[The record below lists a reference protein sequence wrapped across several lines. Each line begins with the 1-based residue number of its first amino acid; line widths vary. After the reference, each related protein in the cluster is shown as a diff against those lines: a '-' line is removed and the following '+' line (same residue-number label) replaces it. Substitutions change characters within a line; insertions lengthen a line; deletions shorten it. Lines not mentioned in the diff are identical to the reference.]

1 MSAAEVQRVIEPPE
15 PHLAGLAHPEAPMPI
30 TKQQSLDY
38 HFGARP
44 GKIEVTPT
52 KPCRTQRDLSLAYT
66 PGVAEPCLQIQKNP
80 QDAFKYTS
88 RGNLVGVVSNGTAV
102 LGLGDIGALAGK
114 PVMEGKGVLFKRFAD
129 VDVFDIEIDSHDPD
143 EVIKVC
149 QLLEPTFG
157 GINLEDIKAPE
168 CFYIEEALR
177 KTMHIPVF
185 HDDQHGTAII
195 SGAALVNALE
205 VVGKQIESVRVVING
220 AGAAG
225 IACAEHYIRL
235 GVKLENVILC
245 DTKGVIYKGR
255 GTGMNPYKE
264 RVAPH
269 THLRTLAEAM
279 KDADV
284 FVGLSGKGVVTPAMV
299 RSMARQPIVFALA
312 NPDPEI
318 TYEDAKASRPD
329 VIIATGRSDYPN
341 QVNNV
346 LGFPFIFRGALDV
359 RATAI
364 NEEMKLAATRALAHL
379 AKEDVPDSVCRAYG
393 VDSLRFG
400 PDYLIPKPFD
410 RRVLVW
416 ETAAVAEAA
425 MKSGVAREPFD
436 LDVYRDQLERRLGK
450 AHEISR
456 MMIHKAKSRPKSV
469 VFPEGENEKILRAC
483 HCLIEEKI
491 ASPVLLGNPVAIQ
504 KKAAELGVEV
514 KTAVVVDPAR
524 SPLRESYIQELFR
537 LRQRRGVTLSIART
551 LVNNHNVFASMMV
564 HMGDADAL
572 VAGVTQSF
580 PDTIRPALQ
589 IVRMRE
595 GLHKVS
601 GCYPLITRSGDLYF
615 LADTSVNIEPTT
627 EDLVEV
633 ALCTAEVA
641 RRFEVVPRVAMLS
654 FSSFGSSV
662 HPQCD
667 KVRKA
672 VELLR
677 KADPTLIVDGEIQA
691 DAAVSPEMLEEM
703 YPFSTLKDGANVLI
717 FPDLDSANTTY
728 KLLLKL
734 GGAQTLGAIL
744 MGMSKPVH
752 LLTRA
757 AEVEEIVNVAAIAVV
772 DAQETELST
781 LIPRAKGAATTP

>member
-1 MSAAEVQRVIEPPE
+1 MFP
-15 PHLAGLAHPEAPMPI
+15 GKGGGYMPI

-38 HFGARP
+38 HCGARP

-52 KPCRTQRDLSLAYT
+52 KPCRTQHDLSLAYT
-66 PGVAEPCLQIQKNP
+66 PGVAEPCLEIQKNP
-80 QDAFKYTS
+80 HDAFKYTA
-88 RGNLVGVVSNGTAV
+88 RGNLVAVVSNGTAV

-129 VDVFDIEIDSHDPD
+129 VDVFDIEVGSHDPD
-143 EVIKVC
+143 DVIKVC

-168 CFYIEEALR
+168 CFYIEETLR
-177 KTMHIPVF
+177 KTMQIPVF

-195 SGAALVNALE
+195 SGAALLNGLE
-205 VVGKQIESVRVVING
+205 VVGKQIQSVRVVVNG

-225 IACAEHYIRL
+225 IACAEHYVRL
-235 GVKLENVILC
+235 GVKRENLILC
-245 DTKGVIYKGR
+245 DSKGVIHNR
-255 GTGMNPYKE
+255 RDIGMNPYKQ
-264 RVAPH
+264 RFAQQ
-269 THLRTLAEAM
+269 TQLRTLAEAIR
-279 KDADV
+279 DADV
-284 FVGLSGKGVVTPAMV
+284 FVGLSGKGMVTPEMV
-299 RSMARQPIVFALA
+299 RSMATRPIIFALA

-364 NEEMKLAATRALAHL
+364 NEEMKLAATHALADL
-379 AKEDVPDSVCRAYG
+379 AKEGVPDSVCRAYG
-393 VDSLRFG
+393 VEHLRFG

-410 RRVLVW
+410 RRVLLW
-416 ETAAVAEAA
+416 ETTAVAEAA
-425 MKSGVAREPFD
+425 MRTGVAREPVD
-436 LDVYRDQLERRLGK
+436 IDVYREQLERRLGK
-450 AHEISR
+450 THEISR
-456 MMIHKAKSRPKSV
+456 MMIHKARSKPKYV
-469 VFPEGENEKILRAC
+469 VFPEGENEKILRAS
-483 HCLIEEKI
+483 HCLLEDKI
-491 ASPVLLGNPVAIQ
+491 ALPVLLGSKAVIQ
-504 KKAAELGVEV
+504 ERASEL
-514 KTAVVVDPAR
+514 KLNLKNAVVVDPAQ

-537 LRQRRGVTLSIART
+537 LRQRRGVTLNEART
-551 LVNNHNVFASMMV
+551 LIDNHNVFASMMV
-564 HMGDADAL
+564 HMADADAL
-572 VAGVTQSF
+572 VAGVTQHY

-595 GLHKVS
+595 GLHKVC

-615 LADTSVNIEPTT
+615 LADTSVNIEPTA
-627 EDLVEV
+627 EDLVEI

-641 RRFEVVPRVAMLS
+641 RRFEVVPRVALLS
-654 FSSFGSSV
+654 FSSFGSSP
-662 HPQCD
+662 HPQSA

-672 VELLR
+672 VDLLR
-677 KADPTLIVDGEIQA
+677 RVDPTLIVDGEIQA
-691 DAAVSPEMLEEM
+691 DVAVSPEMLHEL
-703 YPFSTLKDGANVLI
+703 YPFSTLKGGANVLI
-717 FPDLDSANTTY
+717 FPDLDSANTAY

-734 GGAQTLGAIL
+734 GGAETLGAIL

-752 LLTRA
+752 LLARG

-772 DAQETELST
+772 DAQETEVSAHVPAL
-781 LIPRAKGAATTP
+781 AKPAAATP